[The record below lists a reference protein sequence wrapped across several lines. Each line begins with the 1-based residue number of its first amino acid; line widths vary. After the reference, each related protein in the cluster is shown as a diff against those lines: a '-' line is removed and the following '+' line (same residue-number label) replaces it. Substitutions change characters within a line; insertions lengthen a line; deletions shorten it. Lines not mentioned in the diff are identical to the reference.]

1 MINETVVELSRLQF
15 AATALYHFLFVPLT
29 LGLSVMLATMET
41 VYFITGRKIY
51 RDITQFWGKLF
62 LINFALGVA
71 TGLTMEFE
79 FGTNWSFYSGFVGDI
94 FGAPLAIEGL
104 MAFFLE
110 ATFIG
115 LMTFGWQRLS
125 RGTHLL
131 VTFLVALGSN
141 LSALWILVANGFMQ
155 DPQGA
160 AFNPVTMRMELTS
173 FGALIFSPDA
183 QTKFVHTS
191 IAGYVTAAIFVSGI
205 SAFYMLRGRHMEL
218 ARRSFRMA
226 ALFGVLATAG
236 VITLGD
242 ALGFVGGHAQPSKL
256 AAMEG
261 MWKTEPAPAPFNLA
275 AWPVQSEQRNAW
287 KLQIPYVLTPLL
299 THSLDAILPGVDTI
313 EADAVKRIRSG
324 IPAVQALRVL
334 SAHPDDAAALA
345 QFEHH
350 KDDLGFGFLVQRY
363 AAQQDVS
370 NATEA
375 DIVRAS
381 KDTIPNVFAMFWS
394 FRLMVACGLLMLAYF
409 VVAVIFSLRGD
420 IHRQRWFLKLAPWM
434 IPIPFIAC
442 EMGWVTAE
450 VGRQPWTVFGILP
463 TWMSASSHSVAYM
476 VFSLVGFVLLYSI
489 FIVIEMFLMI
499 KFIRKGPEPHVTGA
513 QYPIDGPTLPR
524 PGAPGRG
531 LVDGLSVSASASSM
545 E

>member
-1 MINETVVELSRLQF
+1 MINNTVVELSRLQF

-205 SAFYMLRGRHMEL
+205 SAF
-218 ARRSFRMA
+218 
-226 ALFGVLATAG
+226 
-236 VITLGD
+236 
-242 ALGFVGGHAQPSKL
+242 
-256 AAMEG
+256 
-261 MWKTEPAPAPFNLA
+261 
-275 AWPVQSEQRNAW
+275 
-287 KLQIPYVLTPLL
+287 
-299 THSLDAILPGVDTI
+299 
-313 EADAVKRIRSG
+313 
-324 IPAVQALRVL
+324 
-334 SAHPDDAAALA
+334 
-345 QFEHH
+345 
-350 KDDLGFGFLVQRY
+350 
-363 AAQQDVS
+363 
-370 NATEA
+370 
-375 DIVRAS
+375 
-381 KDTIPNVFAMFWS
+381 
-394 FRLMVACGLLMLAYF
+394 
-409 VVAVIFSLRGD
+409 
-420 IHRQRWFLKLAPWM
+420 
-434 IPIPFIAC
+434 
-442 EMGWVTAE
+442 
-450 VGRQPWTVFGILP
+450 
-463 TWMSASSHSVAYM
+463 
-476 VFSLVGFVLLYSI
+476 
-489 FIVIEMFLMI
+489 
-499 KFIRKGPEPHVTGA
+499 
-513 QYPIDGPTLPR
+513 
-524 PGAPGRG
+524 
-531 LVDGLSVSASASSM
+531 
-545 E
+545 

>member
-1 MINETVVELSRLQF
+1 MINNTVVELSRLQF

-160 AFNPVTMRMELTS
+160 TFNPVTMRMELSS
-173 FGALIFSPDA
+173 FGDLIFSPDA

-191 IAGYVTAAIFVSGI
+191 IAGYVTAAIFVAGI

-287 KLQIPYVLTPLL
+287 NLQIPYVLTPLV
-299 THSLDAILPGVDTI
+299 THSLDTILPGVDTI

-345 QFEHH
+345 QFEQH

-381 KDTIPNVFAMFWS
+381 KDVIPNVFAMFWS

-420 IHRQRWFLKLAPWM
+420 VHRQRWFLKLAPWM
-434 IPIPFIAC
+434 IPVPFIAC
-442 EMGWVTAE
+442 EMGWITAE

-476 VFSLVGFVLLYSI
+476 VFSLVGFVLLYTI

-499 KFIRKGPEPHVTGA
+499 KFIRKGPEPHVTGS
-513 QYPIDGPTLPR
+513 QHPIEGPTLPQ
-524 PGAPGRG
+524 PGAPAGG
-531 LVDGLSVSASASSM
+531 LVGVLSVSAPVSGR